1 MSITEPNP
9 RQSARRAVAA
19 LAILATIALLLA
31 NGTTAAAET
40 PQILSGRYDSYY
52 RAAET
57 GQILQNTRR
66 LVVID
71 VLKLGIKVTS
81 YLDGKLQ
88 GSRFLVKKCNP
99 TYDPKLGSYYQN
111 FETTP
116 SNGSPVERV
125 QFGFRTNASGNIANG
140 TYDVYYQ
147 QPDNSKLSEILDRQ
161 Q

>member
-81 YLDGKLQ
+81 YLDGKLLPRIKLPQ
-88 GSRFLVKKCNP
+88 RHTPEQDATGEH
-99 TYDPKLGSYYQN
+99 DAPKENEGSYDEDEPKIFDFWIN
-111 FETTP
+111 FYT
-116 SNGSPVERV
+116 VR
-125 QFGFRTNASGNIANG
+125 A
-140 TYDVYYQ
+140 
-147 QPDNSKLSEILDRQ
+147 
-161 Q
+161 